1 MKKVIFGCCA
11 IVALAAFT
19 LAPQA
24 KPEKNEIFKLQ
35 VKGADLFAVLSGA
48 NEVDRLGNPGVG
60 DPDGSGT
67 AEIYINQGQGTL
79 TYVITVNGIATA
91 TAAHIHEAPANMNG
105 PIVVGIMERI
115 EPPSSGVSSG
125 VVIISKELAKEIRKN
140 PQDYYVNIHNAEFKA
155 GAIRG
160 QLSN

>member
-24 KPEKNEIFKLQ
+24 KPEKNEVTKIIFREASLSATLT
-35 VKGADLFAVLSGA
+35 GAAEVPGPGDL
-48 NEVDRLGNPGVG
+48 
-60 DPDGSGT
+60 DGRGT

-79 TYVITVNGIATA
+79 TYVINVENISPATG
-91 TAAHIHEAPANMNG
+91 AHLHEAPAGSSG
-105 PIVVGIMERI
+105 PIIVPLMA
-115 EPPSSGVSSG
+115 PSGGSSSG
-125 VVIISKELAKEIRKN
+125 VVSISKELAKEIRKN
-140 PQDYYVNIHNAEFKA
+140 PAMYYVNVHNAAFPS
-155 GAIRG
+155 GAVRG

>member
-24 KPEKNEIFKLQ
+24 KPEKNEVTKIIFNEAGLSATLT
-35 VKGADLFAVLSGA
+35 GAA
-48 NEVDRLGNPGVG
+48 EVPGPG
-60 DPDGSGT
+60 DADGRGT

-79 TYVITVNGIATA
+79 TYVINVENISPA
-91 TAAHIHEAPANMNG
+91 TAAHIHEAPAGTSG
-105 PIVVGIMERI
+105 PVVITLI
-115 EPPSSGVSSG
+115 PPTGGTSSGVINIG
-125 VVIISKELAKEIRKN
+125 KEMAKDIRKN
-140 PQDYYVNIHNAEFKA
+140 PQMYYVNVHNAAFPN
-155 GAIRG
+155 GAVRG

>member
-24 KPEKNEIFKLQ
+24 KPEKNEVTKIIFKEAGLSATLT
-35 VKGADLFAVLSGA
+35 GAAEVPGPGDL
-48 NEVDRLGNPGVG
+48 N
-60 DPDGSGT
+60 GSGT

-79 TYVITVNGIATA
+79 TYVINVGNIDPA
-91 TAAHIHEAPANMNG
+91 TAAHIHEAPAG
-105 PIVVGIMERI
+105 KSGGVVVGLT
-115 EPPSSGVSSG
+115 PPINGVSSG
-125 VVIISKELAKEIRKN
+125 VVSISKELAKEIRKN
-140 PQDYYVNIHNAEFKA
+140 PAMYYVNVHNAAFPN
-155 GAIRG
+155 GAVRG

>member
-24 KPEKNEIFKLQ
+24 KTEKNEIFKLTI
-35 VKGADLFAVLSGA
+35 KGADLSAVLKGA
-48 NEVDRLGNPGVG
+48 NEVPGPGDALGT
-60 DPDGSGT
+60 GT

-79 TYVITVNGIATA
+79 TYVINVEGIAPA
-91 TAAHIHEAPANMNG
+91 TAAHIHEGVAGVAG
-105 PIVVGIMERI
+105 PVVVRGII
-115 EPPSSGVSSG
+115 PPTGGSSSG
-125 VVIISKELAKEIRKN
+125 VVTITKELAKEIRKN
-140 PQDYYVNIHNAEFKA
+140 PGEYYVNIHNVAFPG
-155 GAIRG
+155 GALRG